1 MFIVDNQQMKLVG
14 KVTPILQQQ
23 ERPIGI
29 GSELIYSVG
38 VKSLVLFWT
47 EIINVHF
54 KNVFYF
60 KMIFFALI
68 FFYTGISF
76 RKYRRVWLPG
86 SAFFLRKY

>member
-38 VKSLVLFWT
+38 VRVW
-47 EIINVHF
+47 
-54 KNVFYF
+54 FYF
-60 KMIFFALI
+60 GQKLLTYISKMCFI
-68 FFYTGISF
+68 
-76 RKYRRVWLPG
+76 
-86 SAFFLRKY
+86 LR